1 MLMSFRQHQRQR
13 APTVSAKNAGN
24 FWAGRTRKKKKK
36 EKKETHNVVGPNEA
50 NEKFQ
55 L

>member
-24 FWAGRTRKKKKK
+24 FGRVEPERRI
-36 EKKETHNVVGPNEA
+36 
-50 NEKFQ
+50 
-55 L
+55 

>member
-24 FWAGRTRKKKKK
+24 FGGVEWERKKKP
-36 EKKETHNVVGPNEA
+36 TTFLGPTKRTRNSNYKA
-50 NEKFQ
+50 G
-55 L
+55 

>member
-24 FWAGRTRKKKKK
+24 FGRVER
-36 EKKETHNVVGPNEA
+36 ERKKETHNVVGPNQA

>member
-24 FWAGRTRKKKKK
+24 FGRVEW
-36 EKKETHNVVGPNEA
+36 EKKETHNVVGPNQA